1 MFRMSEDG
9 NVISFTFSSEMH
21 LVDRTIRICR
31 EYLNQFN
38 VLRFSHFRL
47 ILRELLINAIEHGN
61 QRAMER
67 TVICSVEYV
76 GEWQFKIVVEDEGEG
91 FDYKT
96 LDMRMPDD
104 PNQIRNRGFALVN
117 AFTDRLEFND
127 KGNRVV
133 AYISIPQTT
142 RFQVENE
149 DGWQVIIPS
158 GDITA
163 SIADR
168 FREILV
174 ELADQGH
181 RKYRLD
187 FIHVEDIDS
196 VALSVM
202 IIFSKMLDKKN
213 DEKRQLEIVNAGK
226 ALVDLFRMTRMDKTY
241 RVIVGE
247 RTHFGDRRSFA

>member
-61 QRAMER
+61 ENAVER

-96 LDMRMPDD
+96 LDMQMPDD

-117 AFTDRLEFND
+117 AFTDRLEFNER
-127 KGNRVV
+127 GNR
-133 AYISIPQTT
+133 AITYISIPQTT
-142 RFQVENE
+142 KFRVEDDE
-149 DGWQVIIPS
+149 GWQVITPS

-181 RKYRLD
+181 RKYRLN
-187 FIHVEDIDS
+187 FTQVEDIDS

-202 IIFSKMLDKKN
+202 IIFAKMLDKR

-247 RTHFGDRRSFA
+247 RAHFADRRNFV